1 MLLVNAF
8 AMGLEGLAK
17 DKGAKSLKQD
27 TGNAVVVGA
36 SSGIGKAVAE
46 ELTAAGWKVG
56 LTSRKLENLEEL
68 VIRLGDRVLPKVID
82 VDDPENARAG
92 LRALAEDLGGVDLW
106 VLNAGTGILNRDFAW
121 EPERQ
126 TIATNVMGFA
136 AMTDVA
142 VHHCVARGEGRIVG
156 ISSVAKK
163 RGHPFTASYSGSK
176 AFVSLYL
183 DGVREYLRRKAPKV
197 SVTEVAP
204 GYIDTPL
211 QQFDEAFWVASA
223 ETAARQIVAA
233 AISRRK
239 HAYIPR
245 RWGII
250 AALLS
255 LAPH

>member
-1 MLLVNAF
+1 MT
-8 AMGLEGLAK
+8 
-17 DKGAKSLKQD
+17 KSS
-27 TGNAVVVGA
+27 GNAIVVGA
-36 SSGIGKAVAE
+36 SSGIGKAITE
-46 ELTAAGWKVG
+46 QLLSAGWKVG
-56 LTSRKLENLEEL
+56 VTSRKLENLQEL
-68 VIRLGDRVLPKVID
+68 VARFGNQVLAKVVD
-82 VDDPENARAG
+82 VDEPEKARVN
-92 LRALAEDLGGVDLW
+92 LRALAQELGEVDFW
-106 VLNAGTGILNRDFAW
+106 VLNAGTGILNRDFSW

-142 VHHCVARGEGRIVG
+142 VHHCTARGEGRIVG

-183 DGVREYLRRKAPKV
+183 DGVRQYLRRLAPKV

-223 ETAARQIVAA
+223 ETAAEQIIAA
-233 AISRRK
+233 ALARSK
-239 HAYIPR
+239 HAYVPR
-245 RWGII
+245 RWAMI

-255 LAPH
+255 LMPR

>member
-1 MLLVNAF
+1 MPKANGTAI
-8 AMGLEGLAK
+8 
-17 DKGAKSLKQD
+17 
-27 TGNAVVVGA
+27 VVGA
-36 SSGIGKAVAE
+36 SSGIGKAIAEQLVAG
-46 ELTAAGWKVG
+46 GWKVG
-56 LTSRKLENLEEL
+56 LTSRKLENLSDT
-68 VIRLGDRVLPKVID
+68 IARLGERAVAKAID
-82 VDDPENARAG
+82 LDDPEGAREG
-92 LRALAEDLGGVDLW
+92 LAAFADELGGVDLW
-106 VLNAGTGILNRDFAW
+106 VLNAGTGILNSDFAW

-142 VHHCVARGEGRIVG
+142 VHHCIARGEGRIVG

-183 DGVREYLRRKAPKV
+183 DGVRQFLRRKAPKV

-211 QQFDEAFWVASA
+211 QQFDEAFWVVGA
-223 ETAARQIVAA
+223 ETAARQIIAA
-233 AISRRK
+233 AMARRK
-239 HAYIPR
+239 HAYVPK
-245 RWGII
+245 RWALV

-255 LAPH
+255 IAPR

>member
-1 MLLVNAF
+1 MA
-8 AMGLEGLAK
+8 
-17 DKGAKSLKQD
+17 QD
-27 TGNAVVVGA
+27 RGTAIVVGA
-36 SSGIGKAVAE
+36 SSGIGKAIAE
-46 ELTAAGWKVG
+46 QLVAAGWRVG
-56 LTSRKLENLEEL
+56 LTSRRPERMAGM
-68 VIRLGDRVLPKVID
+68 IASLGDRVRTRAID
-82 VDDPENARAG
+82 LDDPEGTRSG
-92 LRALAEDLGGVDLW
+92 LRAFADDLGGVDLW

-136 AMTDVA
+136 AMTDAA
-142 VHHCVARGEGRIVG
+142 VHHCMARGSGRIVG

-183 DGVREYLRRKAPKV
+183 DGVRMFLKRAAPKV

-223 ETAARQIVAA
+223 ETAARQIIAA
-233 AISRRK
+233 AMARRK
-239 HAYIPR
+239 HAYVPR
-245 RWGII
+245 RWALI

-255 LAPH
+255 LAPR

>member
-1 MLLVNAF
+1 MQELSNTAL
-8 AMGLEGLAK
+8 
-17 DKGAKSLKQD
+17 
-27 TGNAVVVGA
+27 VVGA
-36 SSGIGKAVAE
+36 SSGIGKAIAE
-46 ELTAAGWKVG
+46 HLLARGWTVG
-56 LTSRKLENLEEL
+56 VTSRKRENLDEM
-68 VIRLGDRVLPKVID
+68 VSKWGNRAVATAID
-82 VDDPENARAG
+82 VDDPEDARKG
-92 LRALAEDLGGVDLW
+92 LTALANDLGGVHLW

-142 VHHCVARGEGRIVG
+142 VHHCIARGEGRIVG

-183 DGVREYLRRKAPKV
+183 DGVRQYLRRAAPKA
-197 SVTEVAP
+197 SVTEAAP

-211 QQFDEAFWVASA
+211 QQFDEAFWVVSA
-223 ETAARQIVAA
+223 ETAAKQIVAA
-233 AISRRK
+233 ALARRK
-239 HAYIPR
+239 HAYVPR
-245 RWGII
+245 RWAII

-255 LAPH
+255 LMPR

>member
-1 MLLVNAF
+1 MQQVGGTAI
-8 AMGLEGLAK
+8 
-17 DKGAKSLKQD
+17 
-27 TGNAVVVGA
+27 VVGA
-36 SSGIGKAVAE
+36 SSGIGKAIAE
-46 ELTAAGWKVG
+46 QLATSGWKVG
-56 LTSRKLENLEEL
+56 LTSRKLENLQEM
-68 VIRLGDRVLPKVID
+68 VASLGDRAVAKDID
-82 VDDPENARAG
+82 IDDPEGARAG
-92 LRALAEDLGGVDLW
+92 LRALAEDLGRVDLW

-126 TIATNVMGFA
+126 TISTNVMGFA

-142 VHHCVARGEGRIVG
+142 VHYCIARGEGRIVG

-183 DGVREYLRRKAPKV
+183 DGVRQYLRRAAPKV

-211 QQFDEAFWVASA
+211 QQFDEAFWVVSA
-223 ETAARQIVAA
+223 ETAAKQIIAA
-233 AISRRK
+233 ALARRK
-239 HAYIPR
+239 HAYVPK
-245 RWGII
+245 RWALI

-255 LAPH
+255 LMPR

>member
-1 MLLVNAF
+1 M
-8 AMGLEGLAK
+8 
-17 DKGAKSLKQD
+17 KQSGG
-27 TGNAVVVGA
+27 TAIVVGA
-36 SSGIGKAVAE
+36 SSGIGKAIAE
-46 ELTAAGWKVG
+46 QLATAGWKVG
-56 LTSRKLENLEEL
+56 LTSRKLENLAETCA
-68 VIRLGDRVLPKVID
+68 RFGDQAFAKAID
-82 VDDPENARAG
+82 LDDPEAARAG
-92 LRALAEDLGGVDLW
+92 LGALADQLGGVDLW

-142 VHHCVARGEGRIVG
+142 VHHCIARGEGRIVG

-183 DGVREYLRRKAPKV
+183 DGVRQYLRRKAPRV
-197 SVTEVAP
+197 SLTEVAP

-211 QQFDEAFWVASA
+211 QQFDEAFWVVDAD
-223 ETAARQIVAA
+223 TAARQIIAA
-233 AISRRK
+233 ALARRK
-239 HAYIPR
+239 HAYVPR
-245 RWGII
+245 RWALI

-255 LAPH
+255 LAPR

>member
-1 MLLVNAF
+1 MQHANAT
-8 AMGLEGLAK
+8 AI
-17 DKGAKSLKQD
+17 
-27 TGNAVVVGA
+27 VVGA
-36 SSGIGKAVAE
+36 SSGIGKAIAE
-46 ELTAAGWKVG
+46 HLAAAGWKVG
-56 LTSRKLENLEEL
+56 VTSRKLENLAEM
-68 VIRLGDRVLPKVID
+68 VTRLGDRVVPKVID
-82 VDDPENARAG
+82 VDDPESTREG
-92 LRALAEDLGGVDLW
+92 LRALADELGGVDLW

-142 VHHCVARGEGRIVG
+142 VHHCIGRGEGRIVG
-156 ISSVAKK
+156 VSSVAKK

-183 DGVREYLRRKAPKV
+183 DGVRQFLRREAPKV

-211 QQFDEAFWVASA
+211 QQFDEAFWVVSA
-223 ETAARQIVAA
+223 KTAAKQIVAA
-233 AISRRK
+233 ALARRK
-239 HAYIPR
+239 HAYVPR
-245 RWGII
+245 RWAVI

-255 LAPH
+255 IMPR

>member
-1 MLLVNAF
+1 MQQTSGTAI
-8 AMGLEGLAK
+8 
-17 DKGAKSLKQD
+17 
-27 TGNAVVVGA
+27 VVGA
-36 SSGIGKAVAE
+36 SSGIGKAIAE
-46 ELTAAGWKVG
+46 QLAGAGWKVG
-56 LTSRKLENLEEL
+56 LTSRKLENLEEMAA
-68 VIRLGDRVLPKVID
+68 RLGDRVLPWVID
-82 VDDPENARAG
+82 VDDPEVARTG
-92 LRALAEDLGGVDLW
+92 LAALAAELGGVDLW

-126 TIATNVMGFA
+126 TIATNVLGFA

-142 VHHCVARGEGRIVG
+142 VHHCIARGEGRIVG

-183 DGVREYLRRKAPKV
+183 DGVRQYLRRVAPKV

-211 QQFDEAFWVASA
+211 QQFDEAFWVVSA
-223 ETAARQIVAA
+223 QTAARQIIAA
-233 AISRRK
+233 ALARRK
-239 HAYIPR
+239 HACVPR
-245 RWGII
+245 RWGVI

-255 LAPH
+255 IMPR

>member
-1 MLLVNAF
+1 MPK
-8 AMGLEGLAK
+8 AMGTAI
-17 DKGAKSLKQD
+17 
-27 TGNAVVVGA
+27 VVGA
-36 SSGIGKAVAE
+36 SSGIGKAIAEQLVAG
-46 ELTAAGWKVG
+46 GWKVG
-56 LTSRKLENLEEL
+56 LTSRKLENLAET
-68 VIRLGDRVLPKVID
+68 IARLGEGAAAKAID
-82 VDDPENARAG
+82 LDDPEGARSG
-92 LRALAEDLGGVDLW
+92 LAAFADELDGVDLW

-142 VHHCVARGEGRIVG
+142 VHHCIARGEGRIVG

-183 DGVREYLRRKAPKV
+183 DGVRQYLRRKAPKV

-211 QQFDEAFWVASA
+211 QQFDEAFWVVSA
-223 ETAARQIVAA
+223 ETAARQIIAA
-233 AISRRK
+233 AMARRK
-239 HAYIPR
+239 HAYVPK
-245 RWGII
+245 RWALV

-255 LAPH
+255 LAPR

>member
-1 MLLVNAF
+1 MT
-8 AMGLEGLAK
+8 
-17 DKGAKSLKQD
+17 
-27 TGNAVVVGA
+27 TGNRTALVVGA
-36 SSGIGKAVAE
+36 SSGIGKAIAE
-46 ELTAAGWKVG
+46 QLAAAGWRVG
-56 LTSRKLENLEEL
+56 LTSRKRDTLNEL
-68 VIRLGDRVLPKVID
+68 SAKFGDQAVTKIVDL
-82 VDDPENARAG
+82 DDPDKARVELA
-92 LRALAEDLGGVDLW
+92 ALADELGGVDLW

-126 TIATNVMGFA
+126 TITTNVMGFA

-142 VHHCVARGEGRIVG
+142 VHHCIARGEGRILG

-183 DGVREYLRRKAPKV
+183 DGVRQYLRKKAPKV

-223 ETAARQIVAA
+223 ETAARQIIAA
-233 AISRRK
+233 ALARRK
-239 HAYIPR
+239 HAYVPR

-255 LAPH
+255 LMPR

>member
-1 MLLVNAF
+1 MPVENGTAI
-8 AMGLEGLAK
+8 
-17 DKGAKSLKQD
+17 
-27 TGNAVVVGA
+27 VVGA
-36 SSGIGKAVAE
+36 SSGIGKAIAE
-46 ELTAAGWKVG
+46 CLMSTGWKVG
-56 LTSRKLENLEEL
+56 LTSRKLENLQPL
-68 VIRLGDRVLPKVID
+68 VDQNTGRAFAKVID
-82 VDDPENARAG
+82 VDDPESARLG
-92 LRALAEDLGGVDLW
+92 LRTYAEELGGVDLW
-106 VLNAGTGILNRDFAW
+106 VLNAGTGILNREFAW

-136 AMTDVA
+136 AMTDAA
-142 VHHCVARGEGRIVG
+142 VHHCMARCSGRIVG

-183 DGVREYLRRKAPKV
+183 DGVRQYLRRAAPGV

-223 ETAARQIVAA
+223 ETAARQIIAA
-233 AISRRK
+233 ALARRK
-239 HAYIPR
+239 HAYVPK
-245 RWGII
+245 RWAAV

-255 LAPH
+255 IAPR

>member
-1 MLLVNAF
+1 MA
-8 AMGLEGLAK
+8 
-17 DKGAKSLKQD
+17 QD
-27 TGNAVVVGA
+27 RGTAIVVGA
-36 SSGIGKAVAE
+36 SSGIGKAIAE
-46 ELTAAGWKVG
+46 QLVAAGWRVG
-56 LTSRKLENLEEL
+56 LTSRRPERMAGM
-68 VIRLGDRVLPKVID
+68 IASLGDRVRTRAID
-82 VDDPENARAG
+82 LDDPEGTRSG
-92 LRALAEDLGGVDLW
+92 LRAFADDLGGVDLW

-142 VHHCVARGEGRIVG
+142 VHHCMARGSGRIVG

-183 DGVREYLRRKAPKV
+183 DGVRMFLKRAAPKV

-223 ETAARQIVAA
+223 ETAARQIIAA
-233 AISRRK
+233 AMARRK
-239 HAYIPR
+239 HAYVPR
-245 RWGII
+245 RWALI

-255 LAPH
+255 LAPR

>member
-1 MLLVNAF
+1 MMTANRTAL
-8 AMGLEGLAK
+8 
-17 DKGAKSLKQD
+17 
-27 TGNAVVVGA
+27 VVGA
-36 SSGIGKAVAE
+36 SSGIGKAIAE
-46 ELTAAGWKVG
+46 QLAAAGWRVG
-56 LTSRKLENLEEL
+56 LTSRKRDTLNQLRAKFGAQAVTKIVDL
-68 VIRLGDRVLPKVID
+68 
-82 VDDPENARAG
+82 DDPDKARVELA
-92 LRALAEDLGGVDLW
+92 ALADELGGVDLW

-121 EPERQ
+121 QPERQ
-126 TIATNVMGFA
+126 TITTNVMGFA

-142 VHHCVARGEGRIVG
+142 VHHCIARGEGRILG

-183 DGVREYLRRKAPKV
+183 DGVRQYLRKKAPKV

-223 ETAARQIVAA
+223 ETAARQIIAA
-233 AISRRK
+233 ALARRK
-239 HAYIPR
+239 HAYVPR

-255 LAPH
+255 LMPR

>member
-1 MLLVNAF
+1 MVTAVCAGVTEN
-8 AMGLEGLAK
+8 
-17 DKGAKSLKQD
+17 DKMKGSS
-27 TGNAVVVGA
+27 GNAIVVGA
-36 SSGIGKAVAE
+36 SSGIGKAIAE
-46 ELTAAGWKVG
+46 QLAAAGWKVG
-56 LTSRKLENLEEL
+56 VTSRKLANLDEL
-68 VIRLGDRVLPKVID
+68 VARLGDRAVARVID
-82 VDDPENARAG
+82 VDDPEGARAG
-92 LRALAEDLGGVDLW
+92 LRTLAEDLGGVDLW

-136 AMTDVA
+136 AMTDAA
-142 VHHCVARGEGRIVG
+142 VHHCAARGEGRIVG

-183 DGVREYLRRKAPKV
+183 DGVRQYLRRVAPKV

-211 QQFDEAFWVASA
+211 QQFDEAFWVVSA
-223 ETAARQIVAA
+223 ETAAKQIVAA
-233 AISRRK
+233 ALARRK
-239 HAYIPR
+239 HAYVPR
-245 RWGII
+245 RWAVI

-255 LAPH
+255 LMPR

>member
-1 MLLVNAF
+1 MPK
-8 AMGLEGLAK
+8 AMGTAI
-17 DKGAKSLKQD
+17 
-27 TGNAVVVGA
+27 VVGA
-36 SSGIGKAVAE
+36 SSGIGKAIAEQLVAG
-46 ELTAAGWKVG
+46 GWKVG
-56 LTSRKLENLEEL
+56 LTSRKLENLAET
-68 VIRLGDRVLPKVID
+68 IARLGEGAAAKAID
-82 VDDPENARAG
+82 LDDPEGARSG
-92 LRALAEDLGGVDLW
+92 LAAFADELGGVDLW

-142 VHHCVARGEGRIVG
+142 VHHCIARGEGRIVG

-163 RGHPFTASYSGSK
+163 RGHPFTTSYSGSK

-183 DGVREYLRRKAPKV
+183 DGVRQYLRRKAPKV

-211 QQFDEAFWVASA
+211 QQFDEAFWVVSA
-223 ETAARQIVAA
+223 ETAARQIIAA
-233 AISRRK
+233 AMARRK
-239 HAYIPR
+239 HAYVPK
-245 RWGII
+245 RWALV

-255 LAPH
+255 LAPR

>member
-1 MLLVNAF
+1 MAQNRGTAI
-8 AMGLEGLAK
+8 
-17 DKGAKSLKQD
+17 
-27 TGNAVVVGA
+27 VVGA
-36 SSGIGKAVAE
+36 SSGIGKAIAE
-46 ELTAAGWKVG
+46 QLVAAGWRVG
-56 LTSRKLENLEEL
+56 LTSRRPERMAGM
-68 VIRLGDRVLPKVID
+68 IASLGDRVRTRAID
-82 VDDPENARAG
+82 LDDPEGTRSG
-92 LRALAEDLGGVDLW
+92 LRAFADDLGGVDLW

-136 AMTDVA
+136 AMTDAA
-142 VHHCVARGEGRIVG
+142 VHHCMARGSGRIVG

-183 DGVREYLRRKAPKV
+183 DGVRMFLKRAAPKV

-223 ETAARQIVAA
+223 ETAARQIIAA
-233 AISRRK
+233 AMARRK
-239 HAYIPR
+239 HAYVPR
-245 RWGII
+245 RWALI

-255 LAPH
+255 LAPR